1 MFLIFMKKEVCFDG
15 KWTTTLN
22 ILALYFLMEK
32 KLHGEGIY
40 NNKSIW
46 NVQYKGPLIFKIHN
60 FG

>member
-40 NNKSIW
+40 NNKSI
-46 NVQYKGPLIFKIHN
+46 
-60 FG
+60 